1 MAGTFMQIDD
11 REFKA
16 ALLRFYASQKKSWPE
31 VIKSQ
36 ARLIAVNFAHQTAPF
51 GMAKAT
57 RDQAQKTIGVE
68 IGRVYKE
75 AGTVAY
81 DLKNSS
87 KSIAEVPR
95 VKSASQA
102 AAAFV
107 RLVRNAKHDKARQL
121 LNDLMIDP
129 YQATQVGKFDQGGEH
144 QKARYGARRKVPKNQ
159 FPRMAVTNF
168 NVIRS
173 YMRKVKD
180 RVGTAKAGWAAC
192 AKELGGWRGIP
203 AWVHQQTSKRR
214 LGGVDDATAGKN
226 PHVIMTNS
234 VPWIDKCLN
243 QGQMQRAIDIQKQKM
258 ISAIGHSMSRSA
270 RAMGF

>member
-36 ARLIAVNFAHQTAPF
+36 ARLISVNLAYQTAPF
-51 GMAKAT
+51 SDAKTA
-57 RDQAQKTIGVE
+57 RDRSQKTIGVE

-75 AGTVAY
+75 AGTIAF
-81 DLKNSS
+81 DIKNSGQAIS
-87 KSIAEVPR
+87 DVSR
-95 VKSASQA
+95 VKSSGQA

-107 RLVRNAKHDKARQL
+107 RLVRSAKYDKAREL
-121 LNDLMIDP
+121 LNALNIDP
-129 YQATQVGKFDQGGEH
+129 YNQTQVGKFDGGSHH
-144 QKARYGARRKVPKNQ
+144 QNARYGARRKVSRNQ
-159 FPRMAVTNF
+159 FPRLGVSNF

-173 YMRKVKD
+173 YIKKIKE

-192 AKELGGWRGIP
+192 AKELGGLRGIP
-203 AWVHQQTSKRR
+203 AWVHQHTARRR
-214 LGGVDDATAGKN
+214 LGGVEDFTAGKN

-243 QGQMQRAIDIQKQKM
+243 QGQMQKAIDIQKQKM
-258 ISAIGHSMSRSA
+258 ISAIGHSISRGA